1 VDVTQCLTV
10 QLANSVL
17 VTNVLIAQQILNA
30 QILLNM
36 ELDTGVVLA
45 GVSRNKN
52 VV

>member
-10 QLANSVL
+10 LPVRSVL

-36 ELDTGVVLA
+36 VLDTGVVLA